1 MLITFKVNNFLSF
14 ASEQMISLVPSL
26 QKSLTN
32 HFAKLNDLDILKQ
45 AVIFGANS
53 SGKSNF
59 IKAMALGKSIV
70 LEGMSAKHK
79 NLFSKLD
86 PINKTKESMLEY
98 TFFTDGSFYS
108 YGFCFVLY
116 DCRITKEWLFEI
128 NPKTDKNKM
137 LFERDLT
144 ENTFSTSIRMP
155 VQDKHRFE
163 TYLHDMEGNDRV
175 LFVGEMNRNKQL
187 GESFQVFSRI
197 FSWFKNNLVI
207 NMQDIGYSKLS
218 YFTDSYRQKFL
229 ELLKMF
235 DTGITEIISEP
246 ISFETFADQVPK
258 KIFDELMAE
267 IAEKAKEGEECRFGL
282 RLPQALFGIMVKP
295 DREIDVTATMLKHLH
310 SEMLFEFAEESEG
323 TKRLFELI
331 DILIN
336 PHERT
341 IYVIDEIDRS
351 IHPLLVVKYL
361 EFFLEHSRDFL
372 VQILFSTH
380 ETNILSQDLFRRDEV
395 WFMEKGEDNSSRI
408 FSLDIFKERL
418 DKKLSTSYLE
428 GNYGG
433 VPIISKHGDR

>member
-70 LEGMSAKHK
+70 LDGMSTKHK

-86 PINKTKESMLEY
+86 PVNKAKESMLEY
-98 TFFTDGSFYS
+98 TFFTEGMFYS

-116 DCRITKEWLFEI
+116 DCRITKEWLYEI

-144 ENTFSTSIRMP
+144 ENTFSTSIKMP
-155 VQDKHRFE
+155 AQDKHRFE
-163 TYLHDMEGNDRV
+163 TYLHDMEKNDSV

-207 NMQDIGYSKLS
+207 NMQDIGYSKMS
-218 YFTDSYRQKFL
+218 YFTDTYRTRFL
-229 ELLKMF
+229 EVLKMF
-235 DTGITEIISEP
+235 DTGISEIVSEP
-246 ISFETFADQVPK
+246 ISFENFTDQVPK
-258 KIFDELMAE
+258 RIFDDLMAE
-267 IAEKAKEGEECRFGL
+267 IAEKAKDGEECRFGL
-282 RLPQALFGIMVKP
+282 RLPQALFGIEVKP
-295 DREIDVTATMLKHLH
+295 DREIAITTTMLKHQH

-323 TKRLFELI
+323 TKRLFELV

-336 PHERT
+336 PREGT

-361 EFFLEHSRDFL
+361 EFYLEHSQNFL

-380 ETNILSQDLFRRDEV
+380 ETNILSQELFRRDEV

-418 DKKLSTSYLE
+418 DKKISASYLE
-428 GNYGG
+428 GIYGG
-433 VPIISKHGDR
+433 VPIIPKTGDR

>member
-14 ASEQMISLVPSL
+14 SSEQMISLVPSL

-32 HFAKLNDLDILKQ
+32 HFARLNDLDILKQ

-59 IKAMALGKSIV
+59 IKAMALGKSVV
-70 LEGMSAKHK
+70 LEGMSTKHK

-98 TFFTDGSFYS
+98 TFFTDGLFYS

-116 DCRITKEWLFEI
+116 DCRITKEWLYEI

-155 VQDKHRFE
+155 IPDKHRFE
-163 TYLHDMEGNDRV
+163 TYLHDMEGNDQV

-187 GESFQVFSRI
+187 DESFQVFSRI
-197 FSWFKNNLVI
+197 YSWFKNNLVI
-207 NMQDIGYSKLS
+207 NMQDIGYSKIS
-218 YFTDSYRQKFL
+218 YFTDAYRAKFL
-229 ELLKMF
+229 EVLKMF
-235 DTGITEIISEP
+235 DTGISEIVSEP
-246 ISFETFADQVPK
+246 ISFENFTDQVPK

-267 IAEKAKEGEECRFGL
+267 IAEKAKDGEECRFGL
-282 RLPQALFGIMVKP
+282 RLPQALFGILVNP
-295 DREIDVTATMLKHLH
+295 DREITITTTMLKHLH

-336 PHERT
+336 PREGT

-361 EFFLEHSRDFL
+361 EFYLEHSQNFL

-380 ETNILSQDLFRRDEV
+380 ETNILSQELFRRDEV

-418 DKKLSTSYLE
+418 DKKISASYLE
-428 GNYGG
+428 GSYGG
-433 VPIISKHGDR
+433 VPIIPKNGDR